1 MADIEKIEKKENAL
15 KEKMEKYQ
23 ALLNALEEK
32 KDRETMKQ
40 IKMTVRKLNLSLK
53 DVPEVLALM
62 AQEKEGNEI

>member
-1 MADIEKIEKKENAL
+1 
-15 KEKMEKYQ
+15 MEKYQ

-62 AQEKEGNEI
+62 AQEKAGNEI

>member
-40 IKMTVRKLNLSLK
+40 IKMTVRRLNLSLK

-62 AQEKEGNEI
+62 AQEKAGNEI